1 MTRLG
6 PVLAFAPAMPRTQQ
20 DVEAYLLRL
29 ERRFEPHEDG
39 TYVVSSGPDLPP
51 VVIRVAPPVV
61 VLRVDIGPVPTGG
74 AAIEARVYRRLL
86 ELNARDLVHASY
98 GVADGTIELSA
109 AIELDNMDLN
119 ELEAA
124 LADIDLAL
132 ATHVTEI
139 RALY

>member
-1 MTRLG
+1 MRGLR
-6 PVLAFAPAMPRTQQ
+6 PVLAFAAAMPRTQN

-29 ERRFEPHEDG
+29 ERRFEPLEGG
-39 TYVVSSGPDLPP
+39 TFVLSSGPDAPP
-51 VVIRVAPPVV
+51 IVIRVAPPVV
-61 VLRVDIGPVPTGG
+61 VLRVDIGPSPTGG
-74 AAIEARVYRRLL
+74 AEAEARVYRRLL
-86 ELNARDLVHASY
+86 ELNARDLLHASY
-98 GVADGTIELSA
+98 GVADGMIELSA

-139 RALY
+139 RSLY